1 MENTLDKSG
10 ILILEDG
17 NIFKGDSIGENG
29 YAIGEVVFNTSMTG
43 YQEIITD
50 PSYSE
55 QIITFTYPH
64 IGNVGINTED
74 YESEKIYIKGII
86 IRNLSLIASNYKSKQ
101 NFDSY
106 LKKNKIIAIT
116 NIDTRKLTHILRNK
130 GSQNGYI
137 QTYSKQQKINDN
149 AYEKLK
155 MYTKTRINDLAK
167 QVSTKNI
174 YTLIKTKNDI
184 IKINLIPSNIKKKY
198 LHIVV
203 YDFGVKKNIINMLL
217 NRNCYLTIVPA
228 NTTFEKVIKLIPD
241 GIFFSN
247 GPGDPRIC
255 NYAIRNIKKFFKINI
270 PMFGICLGHQLLA
283 LANGANIIKMKFG
296 HHGSNHPVKEID
308 TNRVMITTQNH
319 GFTIDHINL
328 PKTIKITH
336 ISLFDNSIQG
346 ISWIDKP
353 IFGFQGH
360 PESSPGPH
368 DTSYLFD
375 NFIKSILTIK

>member
-1 MENTLDKSG
+1 MDKSG